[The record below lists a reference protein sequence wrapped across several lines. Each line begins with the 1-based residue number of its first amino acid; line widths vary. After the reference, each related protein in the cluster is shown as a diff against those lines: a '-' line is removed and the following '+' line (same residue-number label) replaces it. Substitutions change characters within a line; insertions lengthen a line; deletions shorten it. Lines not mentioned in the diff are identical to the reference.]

1 MLKRGFLF
9 KNTLYV
15 SIAHSNNLINKYFEA
30 LDSSFKML
38 KYNLTSMKK
47 NLKILRK
54 IENIRKKIIQ
64 IDGYLEDCL
73 KICSQNKL

>member
-38 KYNLTSMKK
+38 KYKFN
-47 NLKILRK
+47 
-54 IENIRKKIIQ
+54 
-64 IDGYLEDCL
+64 
-73 KICSQNKL
+73 